1 MQHKLHIMN
10 TLLEQFLVSNIY
22 AILMVLT
29 RVGSG
34 LMVLPGIGE
43 AYVSSRSR
51 LVLAVAIAV
60 VIAPVI
66 TPKLPPL
73 PASPWGLA
81 TLLIGEI
88 YIGVALGLVCRIMIS
103 AMHVAGMTM
112 SYQSGIAMATQFD
125 VTQAAQGSIIGSML
139 SLTAIMV
146 IFGTDLHYLML
157 RGLTDSYDIF
167 TPGAYLPVEDF
178 AGYFSRLVADMFTLG
193 IKLAAP
199 AIVVGLLLYL
209 GAGVLARLMP
219 NMQVFFV
226 LMPPQI
232 YLGFFILMAVYIS
245 IMFEFTEF
253 FTENLEEFLRE
264 F

>member
-1 MQHKLHIMN
+1 M
-10 TLLEQFLVSNIY
+10 LEEFLVSNIY
-22 AILMVLT
+22 AILMVVT

-34 LMVLPGIGE
+34 LMVMPGIGE
-43 AYVSSRSR
+43 TYISSRAR
-51 LVLAVAIAV
+51 LLLAFAIAV
-60 VIAPVI
+60 VIAPVVA
-66 TPKLPPL
+66 PKLPPL
-73 PASPWGLA
+73 PSSAWGMGL
-81 TLLIGEI
+81 LLIAEI

-112 SYQSGIAMATQFD
+112 AYQSGLAMATQFD
-125 VTQAAQGSIIGSML
+125 ASQAAQGSMMGNLL

-146 IFGTDLHYLML
+146 IFGTDLHYLMI
-157 RGLTDSYDIF
+157 RGLSDSYDIF

-178 AGYFSRLVADMFTLG
+178 AYYFTRLFADVFTLG
-193 IKLAAP
+193 IKLASP
-199 AIVVGLLLYL
+199 AIVVGLMLYL

-232 YLGFFILMAVYIS
+232 FLGFFILMAVFMS

-253 FTENLEEFLRE
+253 YTEHLEEFLRG

>member
-1 MQHKLHIMN
+1 M
-10 TLLEQFLVSNIY
+10 TSLLEQFLVANIY
-22 AILMVLT
+22 AILMVVA

-34 LMVLPGIGE
+34 LMVMPGIGE
-43 AYVSSRSR
+43 AYVSSRAR
-51 LVLAVAIAV
+51 ILLAVAIAV

-66 TPKLPPL
+66 GPKLPPL
-73 PASPWGLA
+73 PSSAWGMGLLLLA
-81 TLLIGEI
+81 EI

-112 SYQSGIAMATQFD
+112 AYQSGLALATQFD
-125 VTQAAQGSIIGSML
+125 ASQAAQGSMMGNLL
-139 SLTAIMV
+139 SITAILV

-157 RGLTDSYDIF
+157 RGLSDSYDIF

-178 AGYFSRLVADMFTLG
+178 ASYFSRLFADVFTLG
-193 IKLAAP
+193 IKLASP

-232 YLGFFILMAVYIS
+232 YLGFFIFMAVFTS
-245 IMFEFTEF
+245 ILFEFTEF
-253 FTENLEEFLRE
+253 FTEHLETFLRG